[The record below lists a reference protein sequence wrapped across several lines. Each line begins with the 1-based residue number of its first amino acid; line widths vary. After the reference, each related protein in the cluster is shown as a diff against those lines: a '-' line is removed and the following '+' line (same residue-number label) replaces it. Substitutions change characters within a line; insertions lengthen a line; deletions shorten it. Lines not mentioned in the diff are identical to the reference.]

1 MTEGGLTRTSSR
13 GNILLVLLF
22 GSRSVGRVIKSGMT
36 RGIMAELSDRQK
48 ALLKA
53 IIEEYIESAEPVGSE
68 VIERKYELGVS
79 PATIRI
85 EMGKLTEAGY
95 LKQPHTS
102 AGRTPTSVGM
112 HFYIAELMNEKQL
125 PVTAEVSI
133 KEKMWQERAKR
144 ERLLKEAVSALA
156 QRCDMLGMAVE
167 DEGQTFY
174 AGAANIL
181 DWPEFYD
188 IDVARFVLGLFDEN
202 PRLREIIGKAQG
214 SDPMHILF
222 GEELG
227 FENLLP
233 TGFVFTRYEMPV
245 AGQERGGVIG
255 VIGPAR
261 MNFSLVLPYVK
272 YVRDLLFEAGR
283 V

>member
-1 MTEGGLTRTSSR
+1 MIDLT
-13 GNILLVLLF
+13 
-22 GSRSVGRVIKSGMT
+22 
-36 RGIMAELSDRQK
+36 DRQR

-68 VIERKYELGVS
+68 VIERKHTLGVS

-85 EMGKLTEAGY
+85 EMGKLTDLGY
-95 LKQPHTS
+95 LRQPHTS
-102 AGRTPTSVGM
+102 AGRTPTSMGM
-112 HFYIAELMNEKQL
+112 RFYIAELMSEKQL

-133 KEKMWQERAKR
+133 KEKLMSHRAR
-144 ERLLKEAVSALA
+144 EERLLKEAVTALA
-156 QRCDMLGMAVE
+156 QKLDMLGLAMA
-167 DEGQTFY
+167 DGGQVYY

-202 PRLREIIGKAQG
+202 PRLSEIIGRAKG
-214 SDPMHILF
+214 TDPIHILF
-222 GEELG
+222 GEDME
-227 FENLLP
+227 FEYLR
-233 TGFVFTRYEMPV
+233 TTSFVFTRYESL
-245 AGQERGGVIG
+245 GLGGGVIG

-261 MNFSLVLPYVK
+261 MNFPLVLPYVK
-272 YVRDLLFEAGR
+272 YVRNMLCEAMQ